1 MTPGV
6 NRLRNL
12 TFFCP
17 CPGADGIQ
25 AVSGNLLYPYENH
38 FTRRQIP
45 RMVYTSKRRPHL
57 TFIFDALRMPTPP
70 RESAV
75 PSLRWDLVV
84 RVRQEIQ
91 AGTYETNEKW
101 EIALSRLQD
110 DLERRAAIDDEEV
123 TW

>member
-6 NRLRNL
+6 NRLTALN
-12 TFFCP
+12 FFCS

-25 AVSGNLLYPYENH
+25 AVSSNLLYPYENH
-38 FTRRQIP
+38 FIRRQIP
-45 RMVYTSKRRPHL
+45 RMVYTSKTRPHL
-57 TFIFDALRMPTPP
+57 TFIFDEHRMPTPP

-75 PSLRWDLVV
+75 TRLRWDLVV

-101 EIALSRLQD
+101 EIALSRLQE
-110 DLERRAAIDDEEV
+110 DLERRACIDDEESA
-123 TW
+123 W